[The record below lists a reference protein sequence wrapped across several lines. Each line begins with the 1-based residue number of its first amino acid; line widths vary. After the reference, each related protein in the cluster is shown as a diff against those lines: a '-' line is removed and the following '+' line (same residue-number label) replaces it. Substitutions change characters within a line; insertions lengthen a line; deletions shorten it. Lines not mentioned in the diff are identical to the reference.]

1 MTTSYRL
8 TPGRVE
14 VRSGLLNK
22 RVVSTPLDRVRTV
35 DLTASPIH
43 RALGLVTLR
52 VGTGQSGD
60 KGDAKLVLDG
70 LSVAAADQ
78 LRSRLLRVSAG
89 RRPAGA
95 GRPDGG
101 SCSPSTRGW
110 VRFAPLTSAGV
121 VIAGAAL
128 GLVAQG
134 LRTFEW
140 APTVD
145 EDELQRLG
153 VTVLVLGGLAT
164 VVVVLCVL
172 AVVGYLVTNFGF
184 VLSHTARGRVLAP
197 PPRAC
202 SPPARPVSTTPGSP
216 GSASASRSASG
227 WPAVPACRR
236 S

>member
-1 MTTSYRL
+1 M
-8 TPGRVE
+8 
-14 VRSGLLNK
+14 
-22 RVVSTPLDRVRTV
+22 
-35 DLTASPIH
+35 
-43 RALGLVTLR
+43 
-52 VGTGQSGD
+52 
-60 KGDAKLVLDG
+60 
-70 LSVAAADQ
+70 
-78 LRSRLLRVSAG
+78 
-89 RRPAGA
+89 
-95 GRPDGG
+95 
-101 SCSPSTRGW
+101 
-110 VRFAPLTSAGV
+110 RFAPLTSAGV

-145 EDELQRLG
+145 EHELQRLG

-184 VLSHTARGRVLAP
+184 VLSHT
-197 PPRAC
+197 PRTGPGTSAGAC
-202 SPPARPVSTTPGSP
+202 SPPARPVSTTPASP
-216 GSASASRSASG
+216 GSASVSRSACG